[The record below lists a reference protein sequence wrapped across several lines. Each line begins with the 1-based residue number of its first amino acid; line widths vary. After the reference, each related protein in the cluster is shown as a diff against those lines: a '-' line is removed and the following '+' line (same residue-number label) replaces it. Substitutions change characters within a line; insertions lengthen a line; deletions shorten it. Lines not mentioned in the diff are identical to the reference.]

1 MANDAAY
8 LANVLGQCRQASLEC
23 DVDGARDEV
32 VRLAVLAYRERES
45 SSEDWQEQTE
55 ALLGIAEAVDA
66 YLRAKE
72 AAEKG

>member
-23 DVDGARDEV
+23 DVDEARDVLVEAAV
-32 VRLAVLAYRERES
+32 AWRDEYDNDAEETLALER
-45 SSEDWQEQTE
+45 
-55 ALLGIAEAVDA
+55 AVDA

-72 AAEKG
+72 AAEKES